1 MELSDLRIFR
11 AVVDEGG
18 ITRAAEKLL
27 RVQSSVTTRIK
38 QLEEDLGTPLFL
50 RQGKKLHLTSAGH
63 TLLDYARRLQ
73 ALADEARD
81 AVQDPRPKGLF
92 RLGAMESTA
101 AVRLPVPLSE
111 YYRRFPDVDLQL
123 RTGNPVQLATAI
135 LAGEIDAALVAEP
148 VAKERFDHV
157 SAFEEDLILVAK
169 KDHPPIG
176 GSKPLPPTII
186 AFEQGCPHRKRLET
200 WYERRGDMP
209 KHTIQLSS
217 YHAMLGCVVVGMGVA
232 LIPGSVLDTF
242 PDGHLLSRHEP
253 PAGLDKAA
261 TLLIW
266 RKGAVSPKI
275 NALIEILGDQGQS
288 HMRAGRSSSET

>member
-50 RQGKKLHLTSAGH
+50 RQGKKLHLTPAGH
-63 TLLDYARRLQ
+63 TLMDYAVRLQ
-73 ALADEARD
+73 ALADEARN
-81 AVQDPRPKGLF
+81 AVQDPQPKGLF

-101 AVRLPVPLSE
+101 AVRLPVPLTE

-123 RTGNPVQLATAI
+123 RTGNPTQLATAI
-135 LAGEIDAALVAEP
+135 LAGEIDVALVAEP
-148 VAKERFDHV
+148 IAEGKFDHV
-157 SAFEEDLILVAK
+157 TAFEEDLVLVAK
-169 KDHPPIG
+169 KDHPPIEETQ
-176 GSKPLPPTII
+176 PLPPTII
-186 AFEQGCPHRKRLET
+186 AFEQGCPHRKRLEA
-200 WYERRGDMP
+200 WYEQRGDMP
-209 KHTIQLSS
+209 KDTIELSS

-232 LIPGSVLDTF
+232 LIPESVLDTF
-242 PDGHLLSRHEP
+242 PENHLLSRHKP
-253 PAGLDKAA
+253 PPGLNKAA

-266 RKGAVSPKI
+266 RKGAASSKI
-275 NALIEILGDQGQS
+275 DALIGVL
-288 HMRAGRSSSET
+288 AG

>member
-1 MELSDLRIFR
+1 MELGDLRIFR

-50 RQGKKLHLTSAGH
+50 RQGKKLHLTPAGH
-63 TLLDYARRLQ
+63 TLMDYAVRLQ
-73 ALADEARD
+73 ALADEARN
-81 AVQDPRPKGLF
+81 AVQDPQPKGLF

-101 AVRLPVPLSE
+101 AVRLPVPLTE

-123 RTGNPVQLATAI
+123 RTGNPTQLATAI
-135 LAGEIDAALVAEP
+135 LAGEIDVALVAEP
-148 VAKERFDHV
+148 IAEGQFDHV
-157 SAFEEDLILVAK
+157 TAFEEDLVLVAK
-169 KDHPPIG
+169 KDHPPIE
-176 GSKPLPPTII
+176 KTQPLPPTII

-200 WYERRGDMP
+200 WYQQRGDMP
-209 KHTIQLSS
+209 RHTIELSS

-232 LIPGSVLDTF
+232 LIPESVLDTF
-242 PDGHLLSRHEP
+242 PENHLLSRHKP
-253 PAGLDKAA
+253 PPGLNKAA

-266 RKGAVSPKI
+266 RKGAASSKI
-275 NALIEILGDQGQS
+275 DALVGVL
-288 HMRAGRSSSET
+288 AG